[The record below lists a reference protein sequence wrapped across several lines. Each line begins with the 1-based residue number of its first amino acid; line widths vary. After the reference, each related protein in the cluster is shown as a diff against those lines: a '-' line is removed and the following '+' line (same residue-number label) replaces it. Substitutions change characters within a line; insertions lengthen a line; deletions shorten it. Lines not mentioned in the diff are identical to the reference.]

1 VIGKKK
7 EKGTT
12 SMNDWLI
19 KSEGD
24 CYSIDD
30 LKRDKKADW
39 TGIRNYQ
46 SRNFMTRDMEVGDQV
61 LFYHSGGSTSAP
73 TGVYGIA
80 KVSSKAH
87 PDPTQFDKRSE
98 YFDPKATRE
107 KPIWYCVDIAYVSKL
122 KEPITL
128 SELKIDP
135 ALDGMLVRA
144 RGSRLSIQP
153 VSKKHFDYI
162 VKL

>member
-1 VIGKKK
+1 
-7 EKGTT
+7 
-12 SMNDWLI
+12 MNYWLI

-46 SRNFMTRDMEVGDQV
+46 SRNFMTRDMKVGDQV
-61 LFYHSGGSTSAP
+61 LYYHSGGSIKKPA
-73 TGVYGIA
+73 GVYGIA
-80 KVSSKAH
+80 KVASKAH
-87 PDPTQFDKRSE
+87 PDPTQLNKKGE
-98 YFDPKATRE
+98 YYDPKATKE
-107 KPIWYCVDIAYVSKL
+107 KPIWYCVDIAYVKKL

-153 VSKKHFDYI
+153 VSKKHFEHI
-162 VKL
+162 TSIGSLN